1 MKRIVI
7 LLMLLASLA
16 WVQSP
21 AWAASPSTEQLAAGM
36 LDHMHEA
43 TAIPEGR
50 GKRVVNIFFDPN
62 CPYCHK
68 LYNDL
73 RPWVGKDSLQLRWIP
88 VAILTPSSVTKAAAI
103 LQAPN
108 RLQAFYKNENN
119 YDFNP
124 SGSPGGGIDP
134 AKVVEAQTRKAID
147 ANDAVLKRAGI
158 YYAIPLVVFR
168 DKAGKAEL
176 FIGAPQ
182 SDRQLKAMLASVE

>member
-1 MKRIVI
+1 MKRNLF
-7 LLMLLASLA
+7 LLMVLANLA

-21 AWAASPSTEQLAAGM
+21 VWAASPSAEQLAARM
-36 LDHMHEA
+36 LDRIHEA
-43 TAIPEGR
+43 TAVPEGQ
-50 GKRVVNIFFDPN
+50 GQRVVNIFFDPD

-73 RPWVGKDSLQLRWIP
+73 RPWVGKDNLQLRWIP
-88 VAILTPSSVTKAAAI
+88 VAVLTPSSMTKAAAI

-108 RLQAFYKNENN
+108 RLQAFYENENN
-119 YDFNP
+119 YDLNA

-134 AKVVEAQTRKAID
+134 AKVVEPQTRKWID

-158 YYAIPLVVFR
+158 YYAIPLVVFS

-182 SDRQLKAMLASVE
+182 SADQLRAMLASVR